1 MSALVQAG
9 AIAKDAMTTLGMMAV
24 QGTVLA
30 LIAIALVR
38 IGRPRPAWRAAIW
51 TIVLVKF
58 ALPWGPAMP
67 WSLSDL
73 VASLSTTDVAAQ
85 PVFTPGTTVVVVTPA
100 VGPAIGWLAL
110 AAGWLAG
117 AAFVVARA
125 VRSHRAAVR
134 MAQTAPAAPAAATAL
149 LDELAVTVLA
159 PTLLSRLTAR
169 RARLAVGDAATGPYV
184 VGILRPI
191 IVVPPALLA
200 QPPLLRAVL
209 LHELAHVRR
218 FDVLGRALQ
227 LVAAAMFFFWP
238 VVRLVGKRLDLAR
251 EAACDAWA
259 LEASEVS
266 RPAYARLLVAMA
278 ALRTVAAPS
287 LAVRRT
293 LDARVSA
300 VLGPAVGARLRAI
313 HWLAL
318 AAWAV
323 VALGGARPASA
334 HHADDTCRYT
344 PELANALFVAH
355 PEADRDG
362 DGYLSKDEACELQFE
377 FVRARAHGAPP
388 PASQQVSTLSDEAQ
402 QQLDQLLSEPLC
414 CNCGPSDGM
423 TPAPAGSVDSCQRVE
438 GEAP

>member
-9 AIAKDAMTTLGMMAV
+9 AVAKDVMATLGMMAV
-24 QGTVLA
+24 QGTVLVLAAVA
-30 LIAIALVR
+30 LLR
-38 IGRPRPAWRAAIW
+38 ITKPHPAWRAAIW
-51 TIVLVKF
+51 TVVLVKF

-73 VASLSTTDVAAQ
+73 FASFSTSAA
-85 PVFTPGTTVVVVTPA
+85 PAAPAVFVPGSAIVVVTPS
-100 VGPAIGWLAL
+100 VWPAIGWLSL
-110 AAGWLAG
+110 AALWLLG
-117 AAFVVARA
+117 ATFFFVRA
-125 VRSHRAAVR
+125 VRSQRVAVR
-134 MAQTAPAAPAAATAL
+134 FARSAPAATDATAL
-149 LDELAVTVLA
+149 LAELAAAMKVRRV
-159 PTLLSRLTAR
+159 RLV
-169 RARLAVGDAATGPYV
+169 VGDDAMGPYV
-184 VGILRPI
+184 VGVVRPI

-200 QPPLLRAVL
+200 DRALLRAAL

-218 FDVLGRALQ
+218 KDAIGRTVQ
-227 LVAAAMFFFWP
+227 LLATSMFFFWP
-238 VVRLVGKRLDLAR
+238 IVRLAGKRLDLAR

-259 LEASEVS
+259 LESSEVS
-266 RPAYARLLVAMA
+266 RPAYARLLVTMA
-278 ALRTVAAPS
+278 SLRTAAAAN

-300 VLGPAVGARLRAI
+300 VLGPAVRARLGVL

-318 AAWAV
+318 GAWAAI
-323 VALGGARPASA
+323 ALGGARSASA
-334 HHADDTCRYT
+334 DHVDDTCRYT
-344 PELANALFVAH
+344 PEMANALFVAH

-362 DGYLSKDEACELQFE
+362 DGYLSKDEACELQVE
-377 FVRARAHGAPP
+377 FVRAKAHGTPL

-423 TPAPAGSVDSCQRVE
+423 TPAPAGSVCQRAE

>member
-1 MSALVQAG
+1 MSGLVQAG
-9 AIAKDAMTTLGMMAV
+9 AIAKDAMGTLGMMAV

-38 IGRPRPAWRAAIW
+38 VGKPRPAWRAAIW

-73 VASLSTTDVAAQ
+73 VASLSTSEAVPLPVLQ
-85 PVFTPGTTVVVVTPA
+85 PGMTVVVITPS
-100 VGPAIGWLAL
+100 VWPAIGWLSL
-110 AAGWLAG
+110 AAIWIAG
-117 AAFVVARA
+117 ATFVFVRA
-125 VRSHRAAVR
+125 LRSQRAAVR
-134 MAQTAPAAPAAATAL
+134 FARNAPAAPHEAAAL
-149 LDELAVTVLA
+149 LRELGAKL
-159 PTLLSRLTAR
+159 RIR
-169 RARLAVGDAATGPYV
+169 RARLVVGDDATGPFV
-184 VGILRPI
+184 VGVVRPI
-191 IVVPPALLA
+191 IVAPPALIA
-200 QPPLLRAVL
+200 DPTLLRAAL

-218 FDVLGRALQ
+218 LDAIGRTIQ
-227 LVAAAMFFFWP
+227 LVAQSMFFFWP
-238 VVRLVGKRLDLAR
+238 VVRLVGRRLDLAR

-259 LEASEVS
+259 LESSEVS
-266 RPAYARLLVAMA
+266 RPAYARLLVNMA
-278 ALRTVAAPS
+278 ALRASAAQN

-300 VLGPAVGARLRAI
+300 VLGPAVRARLAVW

-318 AAWAV
+318 GGWAAI
-323 VALGGARPASA
+323 ALGGARTASA
-334 HHADDTCRYT
+334 DHTEETCRYT
-344 PELANALFVAH
+344 PELAYALFVAH

-362 DGYLSKDEACELQFE
+362 DGHLSIDEACDLQVE
-377 FVRARAHGAPP
+377 FVRARAHGAPL

-423 TPAPAGSVDSCQRVE
+423 TPAPAGSVCQRVE

>member
-9 AIAKDAMTTLGMMAV
+9 HVAKDAMATLGMMAV

-73 VASLSTTDVAAQ
+73 VASLSTS
-85 PVFTPGTTVVVVTPA
+85 PA
-100 VGPAIGWLAL
+100 VHAPVVIPAGPVVAVAPSVWPAIGWLVL
-110 AAGWLAG
+110 AAIWLAG
-117 AAFVVARA
+117 AAFVFVRA
-125 VRSHRAAVR
+125 LRSQRAAVR
-134 MAQTAPAAPAAATAL
+134 FARNAPLAGADATL
-149 LDELAVTVLA
+149 LLRELAAKMRV
-159 PTLLSRLTAR
+159 R
-169 RARLAVGDAATGPYV
+169 RARLVVGDDAMGPYV
-184 VGILRPI
+184 VGVLRPI
-191 IVVPPALLA
+191 IVAPPSLLADPALL
-200 QPPLLRAVL
+200 RAAL

-218 FDVLGRALQ
+218 LDAIGRALQ
-227 LVAAAMFFFWP
+227 LVATSMFFFWP

-259 LEASEVS
+259 LESSEVS
-266 RPAYARLLVAMA
+266 RPAYARLLVNMA
-278 ALRTVAAPS
+278 SLRSAAAAN

-300 VLGPAVGARLRAI
+300 VLGPAVRARLGVV

-318 AAWAV
+318 GAWAA
-323 VALGGARPASA
+323 VALGGARSATAHAS
-334 HHADDTCRYT
+334 DETCRYT
-344 PELANALFVAH
+344 PELANALYVAH
-355 PEADRDG
+355 PEADRDR
-362 DGYLSKDEACELQFE
+362 DGYLSKDEACVFQFE
-377 FVRARAHGAPP
+377 FVRARAHGAQLPP
-388 PASQQVSTLSDEAQ
+388 SQQVSTLSDEAQ

-423 TPAPAGSVDSCQRVE
+423 TPAAAGSVDTSCQRAE